1 MSYITKSQIHNLPY
15 LPNLF
20 FTFCMAIIMI
30 ACGNTCRAQ
39 EKERFILVKS
49 MSEIKDGD
57 TVIIANNKM
66 RANGVYPAMGSK
78 YLNNYKINTCKI
90 KIDGEIA
97 TVSSDVDRIILKQ
110 IANSKDVNW
119 LLFSTTHQKYICN
132 NSFRKK
138 YYNLTYGDVND
149 KNSIKIAKTLISI
162 NNTTSID
169 LKDNYAKIIY
179 PQTKIDNITYYERAL
194 IFSQSSD
201 TINLDHIGYFGCY
214 DFRSNDV
221 EGRRIQ
227 LYKKLSCLCTLN
239 DTVNN
244 SKLLEANNNKSTPV
258 ILSRTLLADTWNTF
272 CVPFDID
279 LKDGKINGTE
289 VNVMEYDNTTGHTIN
304 FKNATKIEAGKA
316 YLIKPKKDIK
326 DPVFSDVTIKNVTP
340 IVSGDKDGYS
350 FVGIYSPITFNDS
363 NKDRILILSKE
374 GKFLSVRNGDRMKGM
389 RAYFTIPPKTKAEAV
404 RLMINNK
411 PTAITEIYTTL
422 SSPEK
427 IFYTDG
433 TYAGTDIKKVK
444 KGIVIKGGK
453 KILVK

>member
-57 TVIIANNKM
+57 TVIIANDYLRN
-66 RANGVYPAMGSK
+66 NGLYPALGTK
-78 YLNNYKINTCKI
+78 FENDKILGCKI
-90 KIDGEIA
+90 DINGEIA
-97 TVSSDVDRIILKQ
+97 IASSEADRIRLEKY
-110 IANSKDVNW
+110 NNYW
-119 LLFSTTHQKYICN
+119 LLFSITKQKYICN
-132 NSFRKK
+132 NSEKSNITNSSSYKK
-138 YYNLTYGDVND
+138 LTYRPNTDD
-149 KNSIKIAKTLISI
+149 YFAATAKTNISI
-162 NNTTSID
+162 
-169 LKDNYAKIIY
+169 L
-179 PQTKIDNITYYERAL
+179 PIDNNIYAEIIFPSSTKYNTKFVERAL
-194 IFSQSSD
+194 ISSGKIYAND
-201 TINLDHIGYFGCY
+201 PDYMGYFGCY
-214 DFRSNDV
+214 EKSTAEN
-221 EGRRIQ
+221 RRIQ

-326 DPVFSDVTIKNVTP
+326 DPVFSDVIIKNVTP

-411 PTAITEIYTTL
+411 PTAITEISTTL

>member
-1 MSYITKSQIHNLPY
+1 MPF

-49 MSEIKDGD
+49 MSEIMDGD
-57 TVIIANNKM
+57 TVIIANDKM
-66 RANGVYPAMGSK
+66 RNNEGYPAMGSG
-78 YLNNYKINTCKI
+78 LNNNNQINVCKI
-90 KIDGEIA
+90 DIDGEIA
-97 TVSSDVDRIILKQ
+97 TVSPDVDRIKLEKVESGKNIY
-110 IANSKDVNW
+110 W
-119 LLFSTTHQKYICN
+119 WLFSIKKQKYICN
-132 NSFRKK
+132 DSDREVYKK
-138 YYNLTYGDVND
+138 ITYRDIND
-149 KNSIKIAKTLISI
+149 KQFKTSANSMIEIRTTT
-162 NNTTSID
+162 NN
-169 LKDNYAKIIY
+169 IY
-179 PQTKIDNITYYERAL
+179 TIITYPKTKEFVKRVL
-194 IFSQSSD
+194 IYSNDIDDFTGCFMCSEK
-201 TINLDHIGYFGCY
+201 DHI
-214 DFRSNDV
+214 SDV
-221 EGRRIQ
+221 DTRRIQ
-227 LYKKLSCLCTLN
+227 LYKKLSSLCTLN

-244 SKLLEANNNKSTPV
+244 SKLLEANDNKSTPV

-279 LKDGKINGTE
+279 LKDGKINGIE
-289 VNVMEYDNTTGHTIN
+289 VNVMEYDRTTDHTIN

-350 FVGIYSPITFNDS
+350 FVGIYSPITFNDN

-374 GKFLSVRNGDRMKGM
+374 GKFLSVKNGGRMKGM

-411 PTAITEIYTTL
+411 PTAITEISTTL

>member
-30 ACGNTCRAQ
+30 ACGNNCRAQ
-39 EKERFILVKS
+39 EKELFKLVKS

-57 TVIIANNKM
+57 TVIIANDMM
-66 RANGVYPAMGSK
+66 RNNEGYPAMGSGLIDNSSNK
-78 YLNNYKINTCKI
+78 NYIRACKI
-90 KIDGEIA
+90 DIDGEIA
-97 TVSSDVDRIILKQ
+97 TVLPDVDRIRLDKNISGQKTFWRLYSLK
-110 IANSKDVNW
+110 N
-119 LLFSTTHQKYICN
+119 QKYICN
-132 NSFRKK
+132 DSERDVYEKITYRETGNNLLSKTANSTIEIRTTT
-138 YYNLTYGDVND
+138 N
-149 KNSIKIAKTLISI
+149 KNYT
-162 NNTTSID
+162 
-169 LKDNYAKIIY
+169 IITY
-179 PQTKIDNITYYERAL
+179 PQTTAYEKRFLVYSNLYDNFTGNFCLLKNSVY
-194 IFSQSSD
+194 
-201 TINLDHIGYFGCY
+201 
-214 DFRSNDV
+214 DV

-227 LYKKLSCLCTLN
+227 LYKKLSNLCTLN
-239 DTVNN
+239 DTQDN
-244 SKLLEANNNKSTPV
+244 SKLLEANNTKSTPV

-279 LKDGKINGTE
+279 LKDGKINGT
-289 VNVMEYDNTTGHTIN
+289 VVSVMEYDCTTDHTIK
-304 FKNATKIEAGKA
+304 FKEATNIEAGKA
-316 YLIKPKKDIK
+316 YLINPKKEIK
-326 DPVFSDVTIKNVTP
+326 DPVFSDVTIKNVP
-340 IVSGDKDGYS
+340 PRVSGDKDGYS

-374 GKFLSVRNGDRMKGM
+374 GKFLSVKNGGRMKGM

-411 PTAITEIYTTL
+411 PTAITEITTTL

-433 TYAGTDIKKVK
+433 TYAGTDIKNVK

>member
-39 EKERFILVKS
+39 ENERFILVKS

-57 TVIIANNKM
+57 TVIIANDMM
-66 RANGVYPAMGSK
+66 RNNEGYPAMGSGLIDNSSNK
-78 YLNNYKINTCKI
+78 NYISACKI
-90 KIDGEIA
+90 DIDGEIA
-97 TVSSDVDRIILKQ
+97 TVSPDVDRIRLDKIIRGQKTFWRLYSLK
-110 IANSKDVNW
+110 N
-119 LLFSTTHQKYICN
+119 QKYICN
-132 NSFRKK
+132 DSER
-138 YYNLTYGDVND
+138 DVYE
-149 KNSIKIAKTLISI
+149 K
-162 NNTTSID
+162 
-169 LKDNYAKIIY
+169 
-179 PQTKIDNITYYERAL
+179 ITYRETDNNLLSKTANSTIEIRTTTNKNYTIITYPKKSAYENR
-194 IFSQSSD
+194 FFVYS
-201 TINLDHIGYFGCY
+201 NLY
-214 DFRSNDV
+214 DNFTGNFCLSKKSVYDV

-227 LYKKLSCLCTLN
+227 LYKKLSSLCTLN

-244 SKLLEANNNKSTPV
+244 SILLEANDNKSTPV

-279 LKDGKINGTE
+279 LKDDKINGTE

-326 DPVFSDVTIKNVTP
+326 DPVFSDVIIKNVTP

-350 FVGIYSPITFNDS
+350 FVGIYSPITFNDN

-374 GKFLSVRNGDRMKGM
+374 GKFLSVKNGGRMKGM

-411 PTAITEIYTTL
+411 PTAITEISTTL

-433 TYAGTDIKKVK
+433 TYAGTDIKNVK

>member
-30 ACGNTCRAQ
+30 ACGNNCRAQ
-39 EKERFILVKS
+39 EKELFKLVKS

-57 TVIIANNKM
+57 TVIIANDMM
-66 RANGVYPAMGSK
+66 RNNEGYPAMGSG
-78 YLNNYKINTCKI
+78 LINNSSNKNYISACKI
-90 KIDGEIA
+90 DIDGEIA
-97 TVSSDVDRIILKQ
+97 TVLPDVDRIRLDKIISGQKTFWRLYSLK
-110 IANSKDVNW
+110 N
-119 LLFSTTHQKYICN
+119 QKYICN
-132 NSFRKK
+132 DSER
-138 YYNLTYGDVND
+138 DVYE
-149 KNSIKIAKTLISI
+149 K
-162 NNTTSID
+162 
-169 LKDNYAKIIY
+169 
-179 PQTKIDNITYYERAL
+179 ITYRETDNNLLSKTANSTIEIRTTTNKNYTIITYPKTSAYENR
-194 IFSQSSD
+194 FFVYS
-201 TINLDHIGYFGCY
+201 NLY
-214 DFRSNDV
+214 DNFTGNFCLSKKSVYDV

-227 LYKKLSCLCTLN
+227 LYKKLSNLCTLN
-239 DTVNN
+239 DTQDN
-244 SKLLEANNNKSTPV
+244 SKLLEANNTKSTPV

-289 VNVMEYDNTTGHTIN
+289 VSVMEYDYTTGNTIK
-304 FKNATKIEAGKA
+304 FKNAINIEAGKA
-316 YLIKPKKDIK
+316 YLINPKKEIK
-326 DPVFSDVTIKNVTP
+326 DPIFTNVTINNVTP
-340 IVSGDKDGYS
+340 IVSGEIDGYS
-350 FVGIYSPITFNDS
+350 FVGIYSRITFNDS
-363 NKDRILILSKE
+363 NKDRILILSKN
-374 GKFLSVRNGDRMKGM
+374 GKFLSVRNGGEMKGM

>member
-1 MSYITKSQIHNLPY
+1 MSSITTIKMLRTVDIKLI
-15 LPNLF
+15 PNHF
-20 FTFCMAIIMI
+20 FALCISIIMLTC
-30 ACGNTCRAQ
+30 ANTCIAQ
-39 EKERFILVKS
+39 ETEQFKLVKNVT
-49 MSEIKDGD
+49 ELQEGD
-57 TVIIANNKM
+57 IVIVVNNTNEHCS
-66 RANGVYPAMGSK
+66 ALSTIWDSN
-78 YLNNYKINTCKI
+78 
-90 KIDGEIA
+90 KIDGYKIDIYGETITA
-97 TVSSDVDRIILKQ
+97 PTGVDRIQLQ
-110 IANSKDVNW
+110 KDTKDNW
-119 LLFSTTHQKYICN
+119 LLFSTTY
-132 NSFRKK
+132 KK
-138 YYNLTYGDVND
+138 YLCNDNKANSYNNKIALRD
-149 KNSIKIAKTLISI
+149 KNDYLFKTTAQVTISIKEYARIEFLNSTDNRNAKRILAFSYAY
-162 NNTTSID
+162 NTN
-169 LKDNYAKIIY
+169 K
-179 PQTKIDNITYYERAL
+179 PNIVGTYNSY
-194 IFSQSSD
+194 D
-201 TINLDHIGYFGCY
+201 TQKATTVDRL
-214 DFRSNDV
+214 V
-221 EGRRIQ
+221 Q
-227 LYKKLSCLCTLN
+227 LYKKVSSTSLILN
-239 DTVNN
+239 DEKDNSGLLTSNN
-244 SKLLEANNNKSTPV
+244 GQQTAV

-326 DPVFSDVTIKNVTP
+326 DPVFSDVIIKNVTP

-411 PTAITEIYTTL
+411 PTAITEISTTL

>member
-1 MSYITKSQIHNLPY
+1 MSYITKSQTHNLPF

-20 FTFCMAIIMI
+20 FTFCMTIIMI

-39 EKERFILVKS
+39 EKELFKLVKS

-57 TVIIANNKM
+57 TVIIANDMM
-66 RANGVYPAMGSK
+66 RDNGAYPALGTTFK
-78 YLNNYKINTCKI
+78 DDKILGCKI
-90 KIDGEIA
+90 DINGEIA
-97 TVSSDVDRIILKQ
+97 TVSSDADRIKLEK
-110 IANSKDVNW
+110 NSNNW
-119 LLFSTTHQKYICN
+119 LLFSITKQKYICN
-132 NSFRKK
+132 NSKQTPFSSSSTNKK
-138 YYNLTYGDVND
+138 LTYLPKND
-149 KNSIKIAKTLISI
+149 DYFKIRAKTTISILSI
-162 NNTTSID
+162 NNNI
-169 LKDNYAKIIY
+169 YAEIIY
-179 PQTKIDNITYYERAL
+179 PKGTKYNIRYEERAL
-194 IFSQSSD
+194 ISSG
-201 TINLDHIGYFGCY
+201 TIYDNDPDFMGYFGCY
-214 DFRSNDV
+214 ERSTAENK
-221 EGRRIQ
+221 RIQ
-227 LYKKLSCLCTLN
+227 LYKKLSSLCTLN

-244 SKLLEANNNKSTPV
+244 SKLLEANDNKSTPV

-272 CVPFDID
+272 CVPFDFD
-279 LKDGKINGTE
+279 VKNDKINGIE
-289 VNVMEYDNTTGHTIN
+289 VNVMEYDRTTDHTIN
-304 FKNATKIEAGKA
+304 FKNATKIEAGRA

-326 DPVFSDVTIKNVTP
+326 DPVFNDVIIKNVTP

-350 FVGIYSPITFNDS
+350 FVGIYSPIIFNDS

-374 GKFLSVRNGDRMKGM
+374 GKFLSVKKGDKMKGM

-411 PTAITEIYTTL
+411 PTAITEISTTL

>member
-1 MSYITKSQIHNLPY
+1 MSYITKSQIHNLPF

-30 ACGNTCRAQ
+30 AGGNNCRAQ
-39 EKERFILVKS
+39 ENERFILVKS

-66 RANGVYPAMGSK
+66 RANGVYPAMGSEFH
-78 YLNNYKINTCKI
+78 NDQINACKIN
-90 KIDGEIA
+90 IDGEIA
-97 TVSSDVDRIILKQ
+97 TVSPDVDRIKLEQVESGKETY
-110 IANSKDVNW
+110 W
-119 LLFSTTHQKYICN
+119 RLFSTAQQKYICN
-132 NSFRKK
+132 NSNKDYNKK
-138 YYNLTYGDVND
+138 ITYRNTDD
-149 KNSIKIAKTLISI
+149 KLLKYTANISISI
-162 NNTTSID
+162 NPTTSGSIKD
-169 LKDNYAKIIY
+169 CYARIYYIQKRDNYAR
-179 PQTKIDNITYYERAL
+179 YYERVL
-194 IFSQSSD
+194 IYS
-201 TINLDHIGYFGCY
+201 TIDDINNDISGSFGCFHDTY
-214 DFRSNDV
+214 FDV

-227 LYKKLSCLCTLN
+227 LYKKPSSLCTLN

-244 SKLLEANNNKSTPV
+244 SILLEANNNKSTPV

-279 LKDGKINGTE
+279 LKDGKINGIE
-289 VNVMEYDNTTGHTIN
+289 VNVMEYDRTTDHTIN

-326 DPVFSDVTIKNVTP
+326 DPVFSDVIIKNVTP
-340 IVSGDKDGYS
+340 IVSGNKDGYS
-350 FVGIYSPITFNDS
+350 FVGIYSPIIFNDS
-363 NKDRILILSKE
+363 NKDRILILSKNGE
-374 GKFLSVRNGDRMKGM
+374 FLSVRNGNRMKGM

>member
-1 MSYITKSQIHNLPY
+1 MT
-15 LPNLF
+15 
-20 FTFCMAIIMI
+20 
-30 ACGNTCRAQ
+30 CGNTCIAQ
-39 EKERFILVKS
+39 ETEQFKLVKNVT
-49 MSEIKDGD
+49 ELQEGD
-57 TVIIANNKM
+57 IVIVVNNTNEHCS
-66 RANGVYPAMGSK
+66 ALSTIWDSN
-78 YLNNYKINTCKI
+78 
-90 KIDGEIA
+90 KIDGYKIDIYGETITA
-97 TVSSDVDRIILKQ
+97 PTGVDRIQLQ
-110 IANSKDVNW
+110 KDTKDNW
-119 LLFSTTHQKYICN
+119 LLFSTTY
-132 NSFRKK
+132 KK
-138 YYNLTYGDVND
+138 YLCNDNKANSYNNKIALRD
-149 KNSIKIAKTLISI
+149 KNDYLFKTTAQVTISIKEYARIEFLNSTDNRNAKRILAFSYAY
-162 NNTTSID
+162 NTN
-169 LKDNYAKIIY
+169 K
-179 PQTKIDNITYYERAL
+179 PNIVGTYNSY
-194 IFSQSSD
+194 D
-201 TINLDHIGYFGCY
+201 TQKATTVDRL
-214 DFRSNDV
+214 V
-221 EGRRIQ
+221 Q
-227 LYKKLSCLCTLN
+227 LYKKVSSTSLILN
-239 DTVNN
+239 DEKDNSGLLTSNN
-244 SKLLEANNNKSTPV
+244 GQQTAV

-279 LKDGKINGTE
+279 VKDGKINGIE
-289 VNVMEYDNTTGHTIN
+289 VNVMEYDRTTDHTIN

-374 GKFLSVRNGDRMKGM
+374 GKFLSVRNGNRMKGM

>member
-1 MSYITKSQIHNLPY
+1 
-15 LPNLF
+15 
-20 FTFCMAIIMI
+20 
-30 ACGNTCRAQ
+30 
-39 EKERFILVKS
+39 

-57 TVIIANNKM
+57 TVIIANDMM
-66 RANGVYPAMGSK
+66 RANEGYPAMGSG
-78 YLNNYKINTCKI
+78 LNKSSQIKVCKI
-90 KIDGEIA
+90 DIDGEIA
-97 TVSSDVDRIILKQ
+97 TVSSDVDRIKLEKVESGK
-110 IANSKDVNW
+110 NTYW
-119 LLFSTTHQKYICN
+119 RLFSIKNQKYICN
-132 NSFRKK
+132 DSNRKDYEKIK
-138 YYNLTYGDVND
+138 YRD
-149 KNSIKIAKTLISI
+149 KNDDDFKTSANATIEI
-162 NNTTSID
+162 HTTTNNIYT
-169 LKDNYAKIIY
+169 KIIY
-179 PQTKIDNITYYERAL
+179 LRNATFQKRIL
-194 IFSQSSD
+194 IYSNADDDF
-201 TINLDHIGYFGCY
+201 IGGFVCSLHDDMYNTDGK
-214 DFRSNDV
+214 
-221 EGRRIQ
+221 RIQ
-227 LYKKLSCLCTLN
+227 LYKRLSSLCTLN

-244 SKLLEANNNKSTPV
+244 NKLLEANDNKSIPV

-279 LKDGKINGTE
+279 LKDGKINGIE
-289 VNVMEYDNTTGHTIN
+289 VNVMEYDRTTDHTIN

-326 DPVFSDVTIKNVTP
+326 DPVFSNVTIKNVPP

-374 GKFLSVRNGDRMKGM
+374 GKFLSVKNGGKMKGM
-389 RAYFTIPPKTKAEAV
+389 RAYFTIPPKTKAEAL

-411 PTAITEIYTTL
+411 PTAITEISTTL

>member
-1 MSYITKSQIHNLPY
+1 MLSDLFYTKDIHMSYIKLITKSKKHNL
-15 LPNLF
+15 LF
-20 FTFCMAIIMI
+20 FQKSLFIFCITVIMMT
-30 ACGNTCRAQ
+30 CGNTCIAQ
-39 EKERFILVKS
+39 ETEQFKLVKNVT
-49 MSEIKDGD
+49 ELQEGD
-57 TVIIANNKM
+57 IVIVVNNTNEHCS
-66 RANGVYPAMGSK
+66 ALSTIWDSN
-78 YLNNYKINTCKI
+78 
-90 KIDGEIA
+90 KIDGYKIDIYGETITA
-97 TVSSDVDRIILKQ
+97 PTGVDRIQLQ
-110 IANSKDVNW
+110 KDTKDNW
-119 LLFSTTHQKYICN
+119 LLFSTTY
-132 NSFRKK
+132 KK
-138 YYNLTYGDVND
+138 YLCNDNKANSYNNKIALRD
-149 KNSIKIAKTLISI
+149 KNDYLFKTTAQVTISIKEYARIEFLNSTDNRNAKRILAFSYAY
-162 NNTTSID
+162 NTN
-169 LKDNYAKIIY
+169 K
-179 PQTKIDNITYYERAL
+179 PNIVGTYNSY
-194 IFSQSSD
+194 D
-201 TINLDHIGYFGCY
+201 TQKATTVDRL
-214 DFRSNDV
+214 V
-221 EGRRIQ
+221 Q
-227 LYKKLSCLCTLN
+227 LYKKVSSTSLILN
-239 DTVNN
+239 DEKDNSGLLTSNN
-244 SKLLEANNNKSTPV
+244 GQQTAV

-279 LKDGKINGTE
+279 LKDGKINGIE
-289 VNVMEYDNTTGHTIN
+289 VNVMEYDRTTDHTIN

-411 PTAITEIYTTL
+411 PTAITEISTTL

-433 TYAGTDIKKVK
+433 TYAGTDIKNVK

>member
-39 EKERFILVKS
+39 ENERFILVKS

-57 TVIIANNKM
+57 TVIIANDMM
-66 RANGVYPAMGSK
+66 RNNEGYPAMGSGLIDNSSNK
-78 YLNNYKINTCKI
+78 NYISACKI
-90 KIDGEIA
+90 DIDGEIA
-97 TVSSDVDRIILKQ
+97 TVSPDVDRIRLDKIISGQKTFWRLYSLK
-110 IANSKDVNW
+110 N
-119 LLFSTTHQKYICN
+119 QKYICN
-132 NSFRKK
+132 DSERDVYEKITYRETDNNLLSKTANSTIEIR
-138 YYNLTYGDVND
+138 T
-149 KNSIKIAKTLISI
+149 TT
-162 NNTTSID
+162 NNIYT
-169 LKDNYAKIIY
+169 KIIY
-179 PQTKIDNITYYERAL
+179 PRNATFQKRIL
-194 IFSQSSD
+194 IYSNKDDDF
-201 TINLDHIGYFGCY
+201 IGGFVCSLHDDMYNT
-214 DFRSNDV
+214 D
-221 EGRRIQ
+221 GRRIQ
-227 LYKKLSCLCTLN
+227 LYKKLSSLCTLN
-239 DTVNN
+239 DTQDN
-244 SKLLEANNNKSTPV
+244 SKLLEANNTKSTPV

-326 DPVFSDVTIKNVTP
+326 DPVFSDVIIKNVTP

-411 PTAITEIYTTL
+411 PTAITEISTTL

>member
-1 MSYITKSQIHNLPY
+1 MT
-15 LPNLF
+15 
-20 FTFCMAIIMI
+20 
-30 ACGNTCRAQ
+30 CGNTCIAQ
-39 EKERFILVKS
+39 ETEQFKLVKNVT
-49 MSEIKDGD
+49 ELQEGD
-57 TVIIANNKM
+57 IVIVVNNTNEHCS
-66 RANGVYPAMGSK
+66 ALSTIWDSN
-78 YLNNYKINTCKI
+78 
-90 KIDGEIA
+90 KIDGYKIDIYGETITA
-97 TVSSDVDRIILKQ
+97 PTGVDRIQLQ
-110 IANSKDVNW
+110 KDTKDNW
-119 LLFSTTHQKYICN
+119 LLFSTTY
-132 NSFRKK
+132 KK
-138 YYNLTYGDVND
+138 YLCNDNKANSYNNKIALRD
-149 KNSIKIAKTLISI
+149 KNDYLFKTTAQVTISIKEYARIEFLNSTDNRNAKRILAFSYAY
-162 NNTTSID
+162 NTN
-169 LKDNYAKIIY
+169 K
-179 PQTKIDNITYYERAL
+179 PNIVGTYNSY
-194 IFSQSSD
+194 D
-201 TINLDHIGYFGCY
+201 TQKATTVDRL
-214 DFRSNDV
+214 V
-221 EGRRIQ
+221 Q
-227 LYKKLSCLCTLN
+227 LYKKVSSTSLILN
-239 DTVNN
+239 DEKNN
-244 SKLLEANNNKSTPV
+244 SGLLTSNNGQQTAV

-326 DPVFSDVTIKNVTP
+326 DPVFSDVIIKNVTP

-411 PTAITEIYTTL
+411 PTAITEISTTL

>member
-57 TVIIANNKM
+57 TVIIANDYLRN
-66 RANGVYPAMGSK
+66 NGLYPALGTTFK
-78 YLNNYKINTCKI
+78 DDKILGCKI
-90 KIDGEIA
+90 DINGEIA
-97 TVSSDVDRIILKQ
+97 IASSEADRIRLEKY
-110 IANSKDVNW
+110 NNYW
-119 LLFSTTHQKYICN
+119 LLFSITKQKYICN
-132 NSFRKK
+132 NSEKSNITNSSSYKK
-138 YYNLTYGDVND
+138 LTYRPNTDD
-149 KNSIKIAKTLISI
+149 YFAATAKTNISI
-162 NNTTSID
+162 
-169 LKDNYAKIIY
+169 L
-179 PQTKIDNITYYERAL
+179 PIDNNIYAEIIFPSSTKYNTKFVERAL
-194 IFSQSSD
+194 ISSGKIYAND
-201 TINLDHIGYFGCY
+201 PDYMGYFGCY
-214 DFRSNDV
+214 EKSTAEN
-221 EGRRIQ
+221 RRIQ
-227 LYKKLSCLCTLN
+227 LYKKPSSLCTLN

-244 SKLLEANNNKSTPV
+244 SILLEANDNKSTPV

-279 LKDGKINGTE
+279 LKDDKINGTE
-289 VNVMEYDNTTGHTIN
+289 VNVMEYDRTTDHTIN

-326 DPVFSDVTIKNVTP
+326 DPVFSDVTIKNVPP
-340 IVSGDKDGYS
+340 IVSGNKDGYS

-363 NKDRILILSKE
+363 NKNRILILSKNGE
-374 GKFLSVRNGDRMKGM
+374 FLSVRNGNRMKGM

-411 PTAITEIYTTL
+411 PTAITEITTTL

>member
-1 MSYITKSQIHNLPY
+1 MT
-15 LPNLF
+15 
-20 FTFCMAIIMI
+20 
-30 ACGNTCRAQ
+30 CGNTCIAQ
-39 EKERFILVKS
+39 ETEQFKLVKNVT
-49 MSEIKDGD
+49 ELQEGD
-57 TVIIANNKM
+57 IVIVVNNTNEHCS
-66 RANGVYPAMGSK
+66 ALSTIWDSN
-78 YLNNYKINTCKI
+78 
-90 KIDGEIA
+90 KIDGYKIDIYGETITA
-97 TVSSDVDRIILKQ
+97 PTGVDRIQLQ
-110 IANSKDVNW
+110 KDTKDNW
-119 LLFSTTHQKYICN
+119 LLFSTTY
-132 NSFRKK
+132 KK
-138 YYNLTYGDVND
+138 YLCNDNKANSYNNKIALRD
-149 KNSIKIAKTLISI
+149 KNDYLFKTTAQVTISIKEYARIEFLNSTDNRNAKRILAFSYAY
-162 NNTTSID
+162 NTN
-169 LKDNYAKIIY
+169 K
-179 PQTKIDNITYYERAL
+179 PNIVGTYNSY
-194 IFSQSSD
+194 D
-201 TINLDHIGYFGCY
+201 TQKATTVDRL
-214 DFRSNDV
+214 V
-221 EGRRIQ
+221 Q
-227 LYKKLSCLCTLN
+227 LYKKVSSTSLILN
-239 DTVNN
+239 DEKDNSGLLTSNN
-244 SKLLEANNNKSTPV
+244 GQQTAV

-279 LKDGKINGTE
+279 VKDGKINGIE
-289 VNVMEYDNTTGHTIN
+289 VNVMEYDRTTDHTIN

-326 DPVFSDVTIKNVTP
+326 DPVFSDVTIKNVP
-340 IVSGDKDGYS
+340 PRVSGDKDGYS

-374 GKFLSVRNGDRMKGM
+374 GKFLSVKNGDRMKGM

>member
-1 MSYITKSQIHNLPY
+1 MSYITKSQTHNLPF

-57 TVIIANNKM
+57 TVIIANDMM
-66 RANGVYPAMGSK
+66 RDNGAYPALGTTFK
-78 YLNNYKINTCKI
+78 DDKILGCKI
-90 KIDGEIA
+90 DINGEIA
-97 TVSSDVDRIILKQ
+97 TVSSDADRIKLEK
-110 IANSKDVNW
+110 NSNNW
-119 LLFSTTHQKYICN
+119 LLFSITKQKYICN
-132 NSFRKK
+132 NSKQTPFSSSSTNKK
-138 YYNLTYGDVND
+138 LTYLPKND
-149 KNSIKIAKTLISI
+149 DYFKIRAKTTISILSI
-162 NNTTSID
+162 NNNI
-169 LKDNYAKIIY
+169 YAEIIY
-179 PQTKIDNITYYERAL
+179 PKGTKYNIRYEERAL
-194 IFSQSSD
+194 ISSG
-201 TINLDHIGYFGCY
+201 TIYDNDPDFMGYFGCY
-214 DFRSNDV
+214 ERSTAENQ
-221 EGRRIQ
+221 RIQ
-227 LYKKLSCLCTLN
+227 LYKKLSSLCTLN

-244 SKLLEANNNKSTPV
+244 SKLLEANDNKSTPV

-289 VNVMEYDNTTGHTIN
+289 VSVMEYDCSTDHTIK
-304 FKNATKIEAGKA
+304 FKEATNIEAGKA
-316 YLIKPKKDIK
+316 YLIKPKKEIK
-326 DPVFSDVTIKNVTP
+326 DPVFSNVIIKNVPP
-340 IVSGDKDGYS
+340 IVSGDKNGYS
-350 FVGIYSPITFNDS
+350 FVGIYSLITFNEG

-404 RLMINNK
+404 RLMVNNK
-411 PTAITEIYTTL
+411 PTAITEITTTL

-433 TYAGTDIKKVK
+433 TYAGTDIKNVK

>member
-1 MSYITKSQIHNLPY
+1 MSYITKSQTHNLPF

-57 TVIIANNKM
+57 TVIIANDMM
-66 RANGVYPAMGSK
+66 RANEGYPAMGSG
-78 YLNNYKINTCKI
+78 LNKSSQIKVCKI
-90 KIDGEIA
+90 DIDGEIA
-97 TVSSDVDRIILKQ
+97 TVSSDVDRIKLEKVESGK
-110 IANSKDVNW
+110 NTYW
-119 LLFSTTHQKYICN
+119 RLFSIKNQKYICN
-132 NSFRKK
+132 DSNRKDYEKIK
-138 YYNLTYGDVND
+138 YRD
-149 KNSIKIAKTLISI
+149 KNDDDFKTSANATIEI
-162 NNTTSID
+162 HTTTNNIYT
-169 LKDNYAKIIY
+169 KIIY
-179 PQTKIDNITYYERAL
+179 LRNATFQKRIL
-194 IFSQSSD
+194 IYSNADDDF
-201 TINLDHIGYFGCY
+201 IGGFVCSLHDDMYNTDGK
-214 DFRSNDV
+214 
-221 EGRRIQ
+221 RIQ
-227 LYKKLSCLCTLN
+227 LYKRLSSLCTLN

-244 SKLLEANNNKSTPV
+244 NKLLEANDNKSIPV

-279 LKDGKINGTE
+279 LKDGKINGIE
-289 VNVMEYDNTTGHTIN
+289 VNVMEYDRTTDHTIN

-326 DPVFSDVTIKNVTP
+326 DPVFSNVTIKNVPP

-374 GKFLSVRNGDRMKGM
+374 GKFLSVKNGGRMKGM
-389 RAYFTIPPKTKAEAV
+389 RAYFTIPPKTKAEAL

-411 PTAITEIYTTL
+411 PTAITEISTTL
-422 SSPEK
+422 SSLEK